1 MKALFLVFFG
11 AAAVTFENFREEK
24 LSTVLVP
31 DQRKE
36 IFDNK
41 AQCFP
46 NRPAPPT
53 DATFT
58 IE

>member
-1 MKALFLVFFG
+1 MMALFLVFFIV
-11 AAAVTFENFREEK
+11 AAVTFDNFREEK
-24 LSTVLVP
+24 LSHVLVP
-31 DQRKE
+31 DQKKE
-36 IFDNK
+36 IFDDK

-46 NRPAPPT
+46 NRPAAPT

>member
-11 AAAVTFENFREEK
+11 VAAVTFENFREEK

-46 NRPAPPT
+46 NRPAAPT